1 MKKKENKKE
10 NIFKEFDL
18 YMENEHRNNDN
29 KK

>member
-18 YMENEHRNNDN
+18 YMENEYRNNDN